1 MSRPCLYRRGY
12 LRRVSPARRS
22 FRRHA
27 IFFRSLT
34 GNFDGSSPA
43 TRRRGGYS
51 ETLAGGQPGP
61 AGAAPPAAF
70 GTATRGSGSCGGC
83 GSGGQPQCDASLAA
97 RAVRRPEYNCWAR
110 CRCGETLAGGQ
121 PGPTRA
127 APPAAFGVPARGGGS
142 CGGCGSGGR
151 PQRGAN
157 QPDDAADR
165 GQVRACDMP
174 ATCLRLAYTVSC
186 VVSEGEKGRGGRG
199 GQGGRRGTKAAAGC
213 SATCVPQAQGPGH
226 QGKVKRE
233 CEGCL
238 AYCSAKCMSG
248 G

>member
-1 MSRPCLYRRGY
+1 MDPPRRPGAAGGTVKPWPGGSRGLLGPRPPRHLER
-12 LRRVSPARRS
+12 SPA
-22 FRRHA
+22 A
-27 IFFRSLT
+27 
-34 GNFDGSSPA
+34 A
-43 TRRRGGYS
+43 
-51 ETLAGGQPGP
+51 AP
-61 AGAAPPAAF
+61 AGAVAA
-70 GTATRGSGSCGGC
+70 A
-83 GSGGQPQCDASLAA
+83 GSGGQPQRDASLAA
-97 RAVRRPEYNCWAR
+97 RAVRRPEYNWWAR

-127 APPAAFGVPARGGGS
+127 APPAAFGVAARGGGS

-151 PQRGAN
+151 PQRGAH

-199 GQGGRRGTKAAAGC
+199 GQGGRRGTKAAGGC

-226 QGKVKRE
+226 QGAAR
-233 CEGCL
+233 
-238 AYCSAKCMSG
+238 
-248 G
+248 